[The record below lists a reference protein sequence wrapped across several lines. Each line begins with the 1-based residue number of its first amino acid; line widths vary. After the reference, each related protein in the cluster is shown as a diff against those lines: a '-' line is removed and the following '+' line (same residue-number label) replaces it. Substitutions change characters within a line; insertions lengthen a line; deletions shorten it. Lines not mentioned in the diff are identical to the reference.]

1 MEIRRL
7 EGLLLQHAAE
17 QAQSLRAER
26 ANEMLKVKVLS
37 TVPNVLLDLSMG
49 SEGAVKARVSYAEGS
64 RIGLML
70 SNGFEINAE
79 NRSSMNLMRGDVVEL
94 SLEDTNPVTF
104 KILGLYRKNQI
115 EEVLNL
121 VLEGSDDFLFSIN
134 PDRLKETI
142 EDSGLFYERKLIDL
156 FLGKL
161 KPEDV
166 LKDAKAQ
173 LLQTFQKDLGTLS
186 NLLGVNHRKGME
198 ELRKLIK
205 RERSTKQ
212 GLEDVIKGLFLEG
225 IDSQEYEH
233 LVRKLEGMGQIGLLR
248 ALEQKDLPR
257 VLKELLR
264 FQGEGILSEFPA
276 LEKAFKAVQSFQ
288 EPVLRELLK
297 AVEEGSE
304 KGIEEAYR
312 RLLRLLANPESSAEE
327 MAYLQKLLGFE
338 QKNHME
344 EDKTLL
350 ELLRYRV
357 RAHESL
363 KETLKNLFLENL
375 SNGEYVKLIK
385 TLEQSQENA
394 LINALE
400 KRDLPALLK
409 ELLKKQ
415 SLGTLEKYPIFEKAL
430 AQLQSLD
437 EPVIR
442 ELLKAVQ
449 EGSDRNVK
457 EAYQLFK
464 KSLEEGERLVGFE
477 RTKAQSMEQII
488 HRLEFMNRIQ
498 WINLTHSNVLYM
510 PVYYQGGRGGLMFK
524 GGKEYTAVFKL
535 DYTEGFISGIL
546 TMQRNSKVLDVKLF
560 TNQTY
565 WAELFRKSQEKLKEL
580 LKNEGIKLRSLS
592 VEAVQREKLT
602 ESMKTSLMH
611 EGFFMMV

>member
-79 NRSSMNLMRGDVVEL
+79 NRSSLNLMVGDVVEL
-94 SLEDTNPVTF
+94 SLENTNPVTF

-121 VLEGSDDFLFSIN
+121 VLESGDDFLFSIN

-142 EDSGLFYERKLIDL
+142 ENSGLFYERKLIDL

-186 NLLGVNHRKGME
+186 NLLGVDHRKGVE
-198 ELRKLIK
+198 GLRELIK
-205 RERSTKQ
+205 RESYTKQ
-212 GLEDVIKGLFLEG
+212 ELEGVINGLFLEG

-248 ALEQKDLPR
+248 ALEQKDLPS
-257 VLKELLR
+257 VLKELSR
-264 FQGEGILSEFPA
+264 FQREGILSEFPA
-276 LEKAFKAVQSFQ
+276 LEKAFKAVQSLQ

-312 RLLRLLANPESSAEE
+312 RLLRLLANPESSVEE
-327 MAYLQKLLGFE
+327 RAYLPKLVGFE

-344 EDKTLL
+344 EVKTLL
-350 ELLRYRV
+350 ELLRDRV
-357 RAHESL
+357 RAHEGL

-375 SNGEYVKLIK
+375 SNDEYVKFIK

-400 KRDLPALLK
+400 KRDLPAMLK

>member
-1 MEIRRL
+1 
-7 EGLLLQHAAE
+7 
-17 QAQSLRAER
+17 
-26 ANEMLKVKVLS
+26 KVKVLS

-79 NRSSMNLMRGDVVEL
+79 NRSSLNLMVGDVVEL
-94 SLEDTNPVTF
+94 SLENTNPVTF

-121 VLEGSDDFLFSIN
+121 VLESGDDFLFSIN
-134 PDRLKETI
+134 PDRLKETV
-142 EDSGLFYERKLIDL
+142 ENSGLFYERKLIDL
-156 FLGKL
+156 LLGKL

-173 LLQTFQKDLGTLS
+173 LLQTFQKYVGTLS
-186 NLLGVNHRKGME
+186 NLLGVDHRKGVE
-198 ELRKLIK
+198 GLRELIK
-205 RERSTKQ
+205 RESYTKQ
-212 GLEDVIKGLFLEG
+212 ELEGVINGLFLEG

-233 LVRKLEGMGQIGLLR
+233 LVRKLEGMGQMGLLR
-248 ALEQKDLPR
+248 ALEQKDLPS
-257 VLKELLR
+257 VLKELSR
-264 FQGEGILSEFPA
+264 FQREGILSEFPA
-276 LEKAFKAVQSFQ
+276 LEKAFKAVQSLQ

-312 RLLRLLANPESSAEE
+312 RLLRLLANPESSVEE
-327 MAYLQKLLGFE
+327 RAYLPKLVGFE

-344 EDKTLL
+344 EVKTLL
-350 ELLRYRV
+350 ELLRDRV
-357 RAHESL
+357 RAHEGL

-375 SNGEYVKLIK
+375 SNDEYVKLIK

-400 KRDLPALLK
+400 KKDLPAMLK

>member
-233 LVRKLEGMGQIGLLR
+233 LVRKLEGMGQMGLLR
-248 ALEQKDLPR
+248 ALEQKDLPS
-257 VLKELLR
+257 VLKELSR
-264 FQGEGILSEFPA
+264 FQREGILSEFPA
-276 LEKAFKAVQSFQ
+276 LEKAFKAVQSLQ

-312 RLLRLLANPESSAEE
+312 RLLRLLANPESSVEE
-327 MAYLQKLLGFE
+327 RAYLPKLVGFE

-344 EDKTLL
+344 EVKTLL
-350 ELLRYRV
+350 ELLRDRV
-357 RAHESL
+357 RAHEGL

-375 SNGEYVKLIK
+375 SNDEYVKLIK

>member
-1 MEIRRL
+1 MEIKRL

-79 NRSSMNLMRGDVVEL
+79 NRSSLNLMVGDVVEL
-94 SLEDTNPVTF
+94 SLENTNPVTF

-121 VLEGSDDFLFSIN
+121 VLESGDDFLFSIN
-134 PDRLKETI
+134 PDRLKETV
-142 EDSGLFYERKLIDL
+142 ENSGLFYERKLIDL
-156 FLGKL
+156 LLGKL

-173 LLQTFQKDLGTLS
+173 LLQTFQKYVGTLS
-186 NLLGVNHRKGME
+186 NLLGVDHRKGVE
-198 ELRKLIK
+198 GLRELIK
-205 RERSTKQ
+205 RESYTKQ
-212 GLEDVIKGLFLEG
+212 ELEGVINGLFLEG

-233 LVRKLEGMGQIGLLR
+233 LVRKLEGMGQMGLLR
-248 ALEQKDLPR
+248 ALEQKDLPS
-257 VLKELLR
+257 VLKELSR
-264 FQGEGILSEFPA
+264 FQREGILSEFPA
-276 LEKAFKAVQSFQ
+276 LEKAFKAVQSLQ

-312 RLLRLLANPESSAEE
+312 RLLRLLANPESSVEE
-327 MAYLQKLLGFE
+327 RAYLPKLVGFE

-344 EDKTLL
+344 EVKTLL
-350 ELLRYRV
+350 ELLRDRV

-400 KRDLPALLK
+400 KKDLPAMLK

-437 EPVIR
+437 KPVIR